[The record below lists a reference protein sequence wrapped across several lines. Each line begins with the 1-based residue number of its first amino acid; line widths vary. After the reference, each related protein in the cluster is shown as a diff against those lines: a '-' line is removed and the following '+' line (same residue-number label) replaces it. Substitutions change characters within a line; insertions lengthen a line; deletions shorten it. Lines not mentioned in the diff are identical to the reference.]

1 MQLMF
6 ITPDHPLYAQE
17 LELRYRV
24 LRQPLGHARADVPFP
39 FERESL
45 HLVLCEGGSV
55 LGCVLFHPEDAR
67 SGRLFQMA
75 IAAEQQGRGLGRD
88 LVRALE
94 EELQRRGFVEVH
106 LHARAP
112 VAAFYERLGY
122 ELYGEPFVEVGVAH
136 VLMRRSLDRGTGARV
151 TPAR

>member
-1 MQLMF
+1 MQLTF
-6 ITPDHPLYAQE
+6 ITPNDPLYAQE

-24 LRQPLGHARADVPFP
+24 LREPLGHTRADVPFP

-45 HLVLCEGGSV
+45 HLVLCEAGRL
-55 LGCVLFHPEDAR
+55 LGCVLFHPEGAR

-75 IAAEQQGRGLGRD
+75 IAAERQGRGLGRE

-94 EELQRRGFVEVH
+94 AELRRRGFAEVH

-122 ELYGEPFVEVGVAH
+122 TRFGEPFPH
-136 VLMRRSLDRGTGARV
+136 VHMRRSLG
-151 TPAR
+151 PA